1 MFFLGGHH
9 PSVPLTI
16 QLYVFLKDNRDKK
29 KKSLKK
35 RSMDVMRGRRKGSV
49 CVCV

>member
-29 KKSLKK
+29 KVTQEKI
-35 RSMDVMRGRRKGSV
+35 DGRDER
-49 CVCV
+49 